1 MEKFINFFLNRK
13 LLVYLLTFLIIIAG
27 ISSLLAFKREL
38 VPETNFPWVQISV
51 SGGSLPPEEMEE
63 KVTKPI
69 EKELRSIASIE
80 KYDSSSWTGGVSI
93 SVQAQEGK
101 GEEATREVQTAVNR
115 LRNNFP
121 SVIKNVNVVQ
131 ANYGDDFLMEL
142 ALCGNDL
149 PVLFNLANTVIKDRI
164 EAVENV
170 KKVEIYANNVGNE
183 ICLTLHPEEIA
194 LYQLTPAD
202 VIEQLQTANVKQAIG
217 TLKNGGFDTVIEVDR
232 SFKTVQQIGDVPIQ
246 TARGQV
252 ALRQL
257 ADIQDQR
264 GKSADAIYL
273 KNGVPYIVLDVEKAA
288 DSDVIKTAAAVHEV
302 MDQLNRESQGQ
313 YTLDVIMD
321 GSTFI
326 KSSIS
331 NLSRN
336 VMIGAILAILILLIF
351 LRNWR
356 VTMVIST
363 TIPLSVLMTFIGMN
377 FAGYNLD
384 LVSLLSLSLS
394 VGLMVDAAI
403 VVLESIYFFREKGEP
418 LNKAIVLGTREVVTP
433 VFTSQ
438 LTIITVFLP
447 LMIVGLGGVEYKPIM
462 ETIAFTVTV
471 AVVSSTIAALV
482 FVPVYADSFL
492 LKDRHVQTAEN
503 GLHGR
508 ITAFFSHMLS
518 LALRHRI
525 KVVFLTIGLFVM
537 AIMLAPLVKTSTDLE
552 IDDSYIRARLIMP
565 KGSTL
570 IETNK
575 AANEVR
581 VQLKEIPEIKDIYTD
596 AQKGNA
602 TIHIITKGKKEKKR
616 SREEIMQD
624 INTNLAAL
632 PNVERFEVGF
642 GGGANNTPVALEIVG
657 KDMEVIRQLDSQAQ
671 QMLKTVPNVRN
682 PRSDFEEGVD
692 KITLVPQSAEMERLG
707 INDISLMH
715 QLAATIGEHT
725 ITTMTL
731 NDVDIDVVAR
741 LPEQWMQH
749 PEQLRRMLVKADSGA
764 MVPLANVVQWKF
776 SQTPNQ
782 INHKNG
788 ERIISVK
795 AELAGGDLGAAGRV
809 IEEKLAAMSLP
820 EGYNIKLAGA
830 LEQQKQNIADVL
842 RAFLGTI
849 ALIYIIMVAQF
860 GRLSHPLIIM
870 LSLPMAIVGVV
881 VGLVITQRVVNPI
894 GMVGFIMLIGIVV
907 SNAILLIDRINLLRS
922 RGYDLHTAIIEGAR
936 NRVRP
941 ILMTKLTAILALT
954 PLALAFG
961 EGSDL
966 ESPMATVVIFGLIF
980 HTIITLVLIPVLYS
994 LFESIHTWWTNK
1006 RSKGKPLQIDS
1017 CSQHLE

>member
-1 MEKFINFFLNRK
+1 MEKFIGFFLNRK
-13 LLVYLLTFLIIIAG
+13 LIVYLLTVLIIIAG
-27 ISSLLAFKREL
+27 VSSLFSFKREM
-38 VPETNFPWVQISV
+38 VPETNFPWIEINI

-69 EKELRSIASIE
+69 EKELRSIATIE
-80 KYDSSSWTGGVSI
+80 EYNSSSWTGGVSI

-101 GEEATREVQTAVNR
+101 GEEATQEVQTAVNR
-115 LRNNFP
+115 LRNSFP

-149 PVLFNLANTVIKDRI
+149 PVLFNLANTVMKDRI

-170 KKVEIYANNVGNE
+170 KRVDISADNVGNK

-202 VIEQLQTANVKQAIG
+202 VIAQLQAANVKQAIG
-217 TLKNGGFDTVIEVDR
+217 TLKNEGFDTVIEIDN
-232 SFKTVQQIGDVPIQ
+232 SFKTIQQIGDVAIQ
-246 TARGQV
+246 TKTGQV

-257 ADIQDQR
+257 ADIQDLR
-264 GKSADAIYL
+264 GKSADAVYL
-273 KNGVPYIVLDVEKAA
+273 KNGVPYIFLNISKAA
-288 DSDVIKTAAAVHEV
+288 DCDMIKTAAAVYQV
-302 MDQLNRESQGQ
+302 IDQLNRESQGQ

-326 KSSIS
+326 KTSVS
-331 NLSRN
+331 NLSHN
-336 VMIGAILAILILLIF
+336 VLIGAVLAILILFVF

-363 TIPLSVLMTFIGMN
+363 TIPLSVFMTFIGMN

-384 LVSLLSLSLS
+384 LVTLLSLSLS

-403 VVLESIYFFREKGEP
+403 VVLESIYFFREKGES
-418 LNKAIVLGTREVVTP
+418 LRKSIILGTREVVTP
-433 VFTSQ
+433 VLTSQ
-438 LTIITVFLP
+438 LTIVTVFLP

-471 AVVSSTIAALV
+471 AIVSSTIAALI
-482 FVPVYADSFL
+482 FVPVYANSFL
-492 LKDRHVQTAEN
+492 MKDRHVQATESSLDA
-503 GLHGR
+503 R
-508 ITAFFSHMLS
+508 ITSFFSRLLA

-525 KVVFLTIGLFVM
+525 KVVLLTVGLFVM

-552 IDDSYIRARLIMP
+552 VDESYIQARLILP
-565 KGSTL
+565 KGSNL
-570 IETNK
+570 GETDQ
-575 AANEVR
+575 AANEAR
-581 VQLKEIPEIKDIYTD
+581 MKLKDIPEIKDIYTD

-602 TIHIITKGKKEKKR
+602 TIHIITKDKKEKKR
-616 SREEIMQD
+616 SREEILEN
-624 INTNLAAL
+624 INANLAAL
-632 PNVERFEVGF
+632 HDVERFEVGF
-642 GGGANNTPVALEIVG
+642 GGGANNTPVELEIVG
-657 KDMEVIRQLDSQAQ
+657 KDMEVIRQLDDQVQ

-692 KITLVPQSAEMERLG
+692 KITLVPQTAEMERLG
-707 INDISLMH
+707 VSDHSLMQ
-715 QLAATIGEHT
+715 QLAAMIGEQN

-731 NDVDIDVVAR
+731 NDVDIDVVAQ

-749 PEQLRRMLVKADSGA
+749 PEQLRRVLVKADSGA
-764 MVPLANVVQWKF
+764 MVPLADLVQWKF
-776 SQTPNQ
+776 SKTPNQ
-782 INHKNG
+782 INHKDG

-795 AELAGGDLGAAGRV
+795 AELAGGDMGAAGRA
-809 IEEKLAAMSLP
+809 IEEKMAALSLP
-820 EGYNIKLAGA
+820 EGYTVKLAGA
-830 LEQQKQNIADVL
+830 LEQQKQNMADVV
-842 RAFLGTI
+842 RTFLGTI

-922 RGYDLHTAIIEGAR
+922 RGYDLHTAIMEGAR

-954 PLALAFG
+954 PLALAFS

-966 ESPMATVVIFGLIF
+966 EAPMATIVIFGLIF
-980 HTIITLVLIPVLYS
+980 HTLITLVLLPVLYS
-994 LFESIHTWWTNK
+994 LFESLHIWWAKK
-1006 RSKGKPLQIDS
+1006 RNKGKPPEEPAQI
-1017 CSQHLE
+1017 QV